1 MSTIVFD
8 WDGTLLDS
16 RERHTALLQDVCA
29 QLDLPITAAQLSAYL
44 PAKCSGMSTMR
55 YLTEYCGFS
64 PAVAQSC
71 AQQWVQEIETP
82 PYLRMDSIYGD
93 AHGILSELYGK
104 GFTLA
109 LISAPQRE
117 AYLLCQVREMGL
129 SAFFH
134 TISCVTP
141 EAAFEE
147 KLKCAQQLPSIVCW
161 AGDTEVD
168 LYASREIGSPFYAL
182 GRGFRSRSFWKR
194 RGIISW
200 SNLSAL
206 PNVVL

>member
-71 AQQWVQEIETP
+71 VQQWVQEIETP
-82 PYLRMDSIYGD
+82 PYLRMDHLYED
-93 AHGILSELYGK
+93 AHGTLSELYGR

-109 LISAPQRE
+109 LISARQRE
-117 AYLLCQVREMGL
+117 DYLLHQVREMGL

-147 KLKCAQQLPSIVCW
+147 KLKCAQQLSSIVCW

-168 LYASREIGSPFYAL
+168 LYASREIGSSFYAL
-182 GRGFRSRSFWKR
+182 DRGFRSRSFWKR
-194 RGIISW
+194 QGIISG

-206 PNVVL
+206 SNVVL